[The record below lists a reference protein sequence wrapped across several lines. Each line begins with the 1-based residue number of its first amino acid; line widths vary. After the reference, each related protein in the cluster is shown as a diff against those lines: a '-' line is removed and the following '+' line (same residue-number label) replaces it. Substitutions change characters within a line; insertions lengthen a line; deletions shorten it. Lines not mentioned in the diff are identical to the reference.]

1 MAVYDVVYEIQD
13 ADGDQA
19 SFQVHVG
26 TGLTLTQY
34 TEGIRALAALIDPLV
49 GGIISLASFVTG
61 VDISALTS
69 NTATATSDVEEVGAF
84 KFSSAAG
91 FPVVVNIPGLDELQ
105 VAAGSDE
112 LDQAHPDIAA
122 FITMMT
128 SGIAVTGGTII
139 PCDIAESDIVT
150 LDYARENFRASGRRS

>member
-1 MAVYDVVYEIQD
+1 MEIQD

-19 SFQVHVG
+19 SFMVHVG

-34 TEGIRALAALIDPLV
+34 TEGIRALAQLVDPLV
-49 GGIISLASFVTG
+49 GGIIALASFVTG

-69 NTATATSDVEEVGAF
+69 NSATATSDVEEIGSF
-84 KFSSAAG
+84 KFTSSAG
-91 FPVVVNIPGLDELQ
+91 FPVIVNVPGINELY

-112 LDQAHPDIAA
+112 MNQAEPDIAA

-139 PCDIAESDIVT
+139 PCDVAEFDLVT